1 MKKQLFFLFFF
12 ISRLFWAQHAYVTDK
27 ELIESEKK
35 TFLSKKLIKSCSAS
49 SGYDVKY
56 YRCNWNIDPAVDA
69 ISGSVTMNFVS
80 LIAQSYLEMD
90 LSVSLFADSVIY
102 HNTRI
107 PFIQI
112 TGDILQITF
121 PSAMSAGALDSLTVF
136 YHGIPPSSGLGAF
149 AQNSHNGVPIIWTL
163 SEPYG
168 SSDWWPCK
176 NTLTDKADS
185 IDVYLNIPQGNK
197 GASNGLL
204 KQIIPNSAN
213 NIYHWKHR
221 YPIAAYLVCL
231 AVTNYSEFTDT
242 ARLQSGN
249 VPVLYYIYPEDSV
262 PAHATDSLLLDAMHF
277 YDSLFV
283 PYPFAAE
290 KYGHAQFSW
299 GGGQEHQT
307 MTFVGGY
314 NIGLLA
320 HELAHH
326 WFGDKVTCGSWSDI
340 WLNEG
345 FATYCAAIC
354 ENRLFG
360 PGSFRAWKEAEVG
373 NITSKAD
380 GSVFVTDTTSVSRI
394 FSGRLSYNKGAYLLH
409 MLRWKLGDSYFFQ
422 ALRNYLNDP
431 TVAYSFARTNIL
443 KQHLETISGK
453 NLTNFFNQWFYGEG
467 YPSYLTIWSQD
478 KNNRLKIALNQTTSH
493 SSVPFYEMPVP
504 VRFKGPGGDTVLVFD
519 HTSSGQ
525 TFFVDLNFKI
535 DSIAF
540 DPDLNLIS
548 AGNKIVRE
556 DVYLRSLQSLV
567 IYPNPVSEQL
577 NIEVNSLVNYPQKVE
592 LCNMLGQKVME
603 ILPHEN
609 KFSIN
614 VVDFMEG
621 AYILK
626 VISGEK
632 ATMHKI
638 IISRH

>member
-1 MKKQLFFLFFF
+1 MKKQFYFLLFL
-12 ISRLFWAQHAYVTDK
+12 ISQFSWAQHNFGIDK
-27 ELIESEKK
+27 DLVESEKK
-35 TFLSKKLIKSCSAS
+35 AFLAKKFIKSCSAS
-49 SGYDVKY
+49 SGYDVKH
-56 YRCNWNIDPAVDA
+56 YRCNWNVDPAVNA
-69 ISGSVTMNFVS
+69 ISGSVTMDFVS

-90 LSVSLFADSVIY
+90 LSVSLTVDSILY
-102 HNTRI
+102 HNASI
-107 PFIQI
+107 SFVQI
-112 TGDILQITF
+112 NGDILQITF
-121 PSAMSAGALDSLTVF
+121 PSSISAGVADSLTVF
-136 YHGIPPSSGLGAF
+136 YHGVPPNSGLGAF
-149 AQNSHNGVPIIWTL
+149 AQDSHNGVPVIWTL

-168 SSDWWPCK
+168 SSDWWPSK

-185 IDVYLNIPQGNK
+185 IDVYLNVPVGNK

-204 KQIIPNSAN
+204 KQIIPNGSN

-231 AVTNYSEFTDT
+231 AVTNYDEFTDT

-249 VPVLYYIYPEDSV
+249 VPVLYYIYPENNVS
-262 PAHATDSLLLDAMHF
+262 AHATDSVLMDVMHY

-283 PYPFAAE
+283 PYPFSSE

-307 MTFVGGY
+307 MTFVGGFSF
-314 NIGLLA
+314 GLLS

-326 WFGDKVTCGSWSDI
+326 WFGDKITCGSWQDI

-345 FATYCAAIC
+345 FATYCEAIS
-354 ENRLFG
+354 ENRIYG
-360 PGSFRAWKEAEVG
+360 PGAFRAWKEYLQS
-373 NITSKAD
+373 NITSKPD
-380 GSVFVTDTTSVSRI
+380 GSVFVTDTTSISRM
-394 FSGRLSYNKGAYLLH
+394 FSGRLTYNKGAYVLH
-409 MLRWKLGDSYFFQ
+409 MLRWKLGDNNFFQ
-422 ALRNYLNDP
+422 ALRNYQNDP
-431 TVAYSFARTNIL
+431 TVAYSFARTSIL
-443 KQHLETISGK
+443 KQHLETTSGK
-453 NLTNFFNQWFYGEG
+453 NLTNFFDQWFYGEG

-478 KNNRLKIALNQTTSH
+478 KNNRLKVTLEQTTSH
-493 SSVPFYEMPVP
+493 SSVSFFEMPVA
-504 VRFKGPGGDTVLVFD
+504 VRFKGAGGDTVLVFD

-525 TFFVDLNFKI
+525 TFFTDLNFKV
-535 DSIAF
+535 DSIVF
-540 DPDLNLIS
+540 DPDLNILS
-548 AGNKIVRE
+548 AGNKIMRE

-567 IYPNPVSEQL
+567 IYPNPASEQI
-577 NIEVNSLVNYPQKVE
+577 NIEVNSLKNYPQKVE
-592 LCNMLGQKVME
+592 FCNVLGQKLME

-626 VISGEK
+626 VVSGDK